1 MAKGKNMLG
10 KFRGKVGATVFRTE
24 AGIGQIASEYNPNP
38 KNPRTNAQTKQR
50 TKMNLAGLISSM
62 ANYQVIA
69 GLDTTRRAC
78 RSKFVS
84 EIIKRATVTGTGT
97 AADPFKATVA
107 PADIVFSHGRV
118 ATFVM
123 DGYDYTEQGVHLTG
137 AATSGEG
144 TVAGVIG
151 VAISNKDGKMSGMA
165 MKYLECSGEN
175 GSFSGYIPMLG
186 LANDDTAC
194 VYIIPIFEVEG
205 AAGIMTD
212 IDVDWVTN
220 TYGVSVARSLSTAN
234 AYGKS
239 QYIGLSHQ
247 EI

>member
-1 MAKGKNMLG
+1 MLG

-38 KNPRTNAQTKQR
+38 KNPRTIAQTKQR
-50 TKMNLAGLISSM
+50 TKMNLAGLISSL
-62 ANYQVIA
+62 APYQVIA

-97 AADPFKATVA
+97 TADPFKATVA
-107 PADIVFSHGRV
+107 PADIIFSHGRV
-118 ATFVM
+118 ATFVI
-123 DGYDYTEQGVHLTG
+123 DGKDYTEQGVHVVG
-137 AATSGEG
+137 GATSGEG
-144 TVAGVIG
+144 TVAGVIAI
-151 VAISNKDGKMSGMA
+151 AISNMDGKMSGMSQ
-165 MKYLECSGEN
+165 KYIACDPDT
-175 GSFSGYIPMLG
+175 GSFTGVVPMLG
-186 LANDDTAC
+186 LSGENAAC

-205 AAGIMTD
+205 ATGIMTD
-212 IDVDWVTN
+212 IDVDWVSN
-220 TYGVSVARSLSTAN
+220 TYGVSVARTLSTAN

-239 QYIGLSHQ
+239 VYIGLSNQ